1 MAQSEHNPYNTL
13 YDAKRFIGKKFSE
26 KEVQEAQKQYPFK
39 VKKNY
44 LIVMLPLDLSVKTLN
59 LDSLAN

>member
-39 VKKNY
+39 VKKKLFDCY
-44 LIVMLPLDLSVKTLN
+44 AAVRLIS
-59 LDSLAN
+59 